1 MVFIPVQRSYKF
13 EVNVMKTLSSMQY
26 GQKYG
31 IVRATK
37 LYPIQQALES
47 IIILLKLVFLQL
59 KFI

>member
-26 GQKYG
+26 GHKYG